1 MSLLCAEHFLRGG
14 PEVEAVT
21 VWDGRA
27 VCRECLTALSD
38 RSTTDEWDVEETR
51 QDDERR
57 RVDDLRRSPRRGAG
71 S

>member
-1 MSLLCAEHFLRGG
+1 MGLLCAEHLLGEG
-14 PEVEAVT
+14 SEIEAVT
-21 VWDGRA
+21 VWNGRA

-38 RSTTDEWDVEETR
+38 RSTTDAWDVEETR

-57 RVDDLRRSPRRGAG
+57 TVDDLRRSPRRGPR